1 MHVNARP
8 KKDLELPEGARG
20 RKQAESEHWWDR
32 QHSLVLRQSPRWAQA
47 LAMGLIVL
55 GSGGIIASSLIKID
69 EVITVTGQ
77 LKPTAGVTEVKSPAG
92 GLIRKVY
99 KSEGDSINEGE
110 LIVEFD
116 TRKAEEEIKNT
127 TKQLKEIE
135 LTYKSGLRAMEA
147 KKSAIVKSLETNKN
161 ILGRM
166 EVLQSQGAVEE
177 NTLLQQR
184 DKVFSMQV
192 QIQEVVE
199 QIVQNKSNY
208 ERTKSELEAR
218 QQQSMIQK
226 QYEQVFATTEGI
238 AFQVAASTN
247 GVLPIGETIMKIV
260 PQKNLKGEV
269 SITNKDIGFVRL
281 GQKTQ
286 VRVDAFNFTQ
296 FGYLNGIIYSIGA
309 DAEMPNE
316 NNSTFTFPVDI
327 EQARNYLMTNGIK
340 IPLKSGMSITANI
353 KLREKRL
360 ISVVSDI
367 FNNNY
372 DALRRLR
379 Q

>member
-1 MHVNARP
+1 MSTP
-8 KKDLELPEGARG
+8 GQTKDLELPEGARG

-99 KSEGDSINEGE
+99 KSEGDSIKEGE

-309 DAEMPNE
+309 DAEMPND
-316 NNSTFTFPVDI
+316 NNSTFTFPVEI
-327 EQARNYLMTNGIK
+327 ELERNYLMTNGIK

>member
-1 MHVNARP
+1 MPTPGQKR
-8 KKDLELPEGARG
+8 DLELPEGARG
-20 RKQAESEHWWDR
+20 KKHAESEHWWDR

-47 LAMGLIVL
+47 LTIGLITL
-55 GSGGIIASSLIKID
+55 GSGGILASSLIKID

-77 LKPTAGVTEVKSPAG
+77 LKPTAGITEVKAPAG
-92 GLIRKVY
+92 GLIRRVY
-99 KSEGDSINEGE
+99 KSEGDRIEEGE
-110 LIVEFD
+110 IIVEFD
-116 TRKAEEEIKNT
+116 TRKADEEIKNT

-135 LTYKSGLRAMEA
+135 RTYESGLRAMKA
-147 KKSAIVKSLETNKN
+147 KKSAIIKSLETNEK
-161 ILGRM
+161 ILQRM
-166 EVLQSQGAVEE
+166 EILWSQGAVEE

-184 DKVFSMQV
+184 DRVFSMQV
-192 QIQEVVE
+192 QIQEVAE
-199 QIVQNKSNY
+199 QMVQNKSNY

-218 QQQSMIQK
+218 QRQSMIQK
-226 QYEQVFATTEGI
+226 QYEQVFATSEGI
-238 AFQVAASTN
+238 AFQVAASKN

-260 PQKNLKGEV
+260 PQKKLKGEV
-269 SITNKDIGFVRL
+269 SITNKDIGFVQI
-281 GQKTQ
+281 GQKAQ

-296 FGYLNGIIYSIGA
+296 FGYLNGSIKSIGA
-309 DAEMPNE
+309 DAEMPDEE
-316 NNSTFTFPVDI
+316 NNTFTFPVEI
-327 EQARNYLMTNGIK
+327 QLERNYLMTDGIQ

-372 DALRRLR
+372 DALQRLR

>member
-1 MHVNARP
+1 MSTP
-8 KKDLELPEGARG
+8 GQTKDLELPEGARG

-99 KSEGDSINEGE
+99 KSEGDSIKEGE

-192 QIQEVVE
+192 QTRRLW
-199 QIVQNKSNY
+199 NKLY
-208 ERTKSELEAR
+208 RIKAPERTKSELEAR

-309 DAEMPNE
+309 DAEMPND
-316 NNSTFTFPVDI
+316 NNSTFTFPVEI
-327 EQARNYLMTNGIK
+327 ELERNYLMTNGIK

>member
-1 MHVNARP
+1 MP
-8 KKDLELPEGARG
+8 GTKKKKDLQLPDGARG
-20 RKQAESEHWWDR
+20 TKTAESNHWWDR

-47 LAMGLIVL
+47 FTLGLITL
-55 GSGGIIASSLIKID
+55 GSGGIIASSIIRID

-77 LKPTAGVTEVKSPAG
+77 LKPTLGITEVKTPAG

-99 KSEGDSINEGE
+99 KSEGDIIKKGE

-116 TRKAEEEIKNT
+116 TRKAEEEIKNA
-127 TKQLKEIE
+127 TKQLNEIE
-135 LTYKSGLRAMEA
+135 RQYESGLRAMLA
-147 KKSAIVKSLETNKN
+147 KKSAIEMSLETNKQ
-161 ILGRM
+161 ILKRM
-166 EVLQSQGAVEE
+166 EILEKVGAIEQ

-184 DKVFSMQV
+184 DKVYSMKV

-199 QIVQNKSNY
+199 QMVQNESNY
-208 ERTKSELEAR
+208 ARNKSELQAR
-218 QQQSMIQK
+218 LKQSKIQK
-226 QYEQVFATTEGI
+226 QYEQVFATAEGV
-238 AFQVAASTN
+238 AFQIEASTN

-260 PQKNLKGEV
+260 PQKQLRGEV
-269 SITNKDIGFVRL
+269 SITNKDIGFVKI

-286 VRVDAFNFTQ
+286 VRIDAFDFTQ
-296 FGYLNGIIYSIGA
+296 FGYINGKIESIGA
-309 DAEMPNE
+309 DVETPDEDNAMY
-316 NNSTFTFPVDI
+316 TFPVEI
-327 EQARNYLMTNGIK
+327 ELEESFLEADGIK

-360 ISVVSDI
+360 IAVVSDL
-367 FNNNY
+367 FNDNY

>member
-1 MHVNARP
+1 MSTP
-8 KKDLELPEGARG
+8 GQTKDLELPEGARG

-47 LAMGLIVL
+47 LAIGLIVL

-99 KSEGDSINEGE
+99 KSEGDSIKEGE

-161 ILGRM
+161 ILRMM

-226 QYEQVFATTEGI
+226 QYEQVFQHQRMVYCQLAK
-238 AFQVAASTN
+238 
-247 GVLPIGETIMKIV
+247 P
-260 PQKNLKGEV
+260 
-269 SITNKDIGFVRL
+269 
-281 GQKTQ
+281 
-286 VRVDAFNFTQ
+286 
-296 FGYLNGIIYSIGA
+296 
-309 DAEMPNE
+309 
-316 NNSTFTFPVDI
+316 
-327 EQARNYLMTNGIK
+327 
-340 IPLKSGMSITANI
+340 
-353 KLREKRL
+353 
-360 ISVVSDI
+360 
-367 FNNNY
+367 
-372 DALRRLR
+372 
-379 Q
+379 

>member
-1 MHVNARP
+1 MSTP
-8 KKDLELPEGARG
+8 GQKKDLELPEGARG
-20 RKQAESEHWWDR
+20 KKQAESEHWWDR

-47 LAMGLIVL
+47 LAIGLIVL

-208 ERTKSELEAR
+208 ERTKSELVAR
-218 QQQSMIQK
+218 QKQSMIQK

-316 NNSTFTFPVDI
+316 NNSTFTFPVEI
-327 EQARNYLMTNGIK
+327 ELERNYLMTNGIK